1 MMQPEAQQQT
11 KLSPEELRKIAS
23 FLHSQTI
30 AGQRYAAS
38 DLVRVNS

>member
-1 MMQPEAQQQT
+1 M

-23 FLHSQTI
+23 FLHSHTI

-38 DLVRVNS
+38 DLARVNG